1 MLTETT
7 IGGHF
12 DLVNSTLEEIVV
24 TISDGEFDPTFL
36 SRYQHGDQL
45 KECCVLAVDRLAAD
59 PFAGRVTC
67 AHLMGR
73 AMELLRHSYDL
84 NAPRGW
90 VPVIRTLR
98 SPLQF
103 VSGCSLPSTPAEELL
118 TDPFSGLAA
127 IDSRCEGVLCAYANR
142 HPEFMEFLVELAR
155 K

>member
-67 AHLMGR
+67 AHLIPPMVLVILRGGR
-73 AMELLRHSYDL
+73 F
-84 NAPRGW
+84 PRC
-90 VPVIRTLR
+90 VKLIRR
-98 SPLQF
+98 
-103 VSGCSLPSTPAEELL
+103 
-118 TDPFSGLAA
+118 
-127 IDSRCEGVLCAYANR
+127 
-142 HPEFMEFLVELAR
+142 
-155 K
+155 